1 MCGRWVVHQQ
11 MISAA
16 SQQIEK
22 ARLCPPH
29 LARNKVTQPGA
40 KERLSQEGPT
50 WAYLID
56 KPRDENYAKIGPTA
70 NRLFGQRNTGHVG
83 HTNIADHH
91 TQ

>member
-1 MCGRWVVHQQ
+1 MP
-11 MISAA
+11 AA
-16 SQQIEK
+16 SRAQQGHT
-22 ARLCPPH
+22 AW
-29 LARNKVTQPGA
+29 A

-56 KPRDENYAKIGPTA
+56 KPRDDNYAKIGPTA